1 MREVLNWFPGDPTP
15 NSLNSVFIP
24 YIGGEFN
31 QNNWIDNWK
40 SSFCIKNNKFCSPA
54 EISFIH
60 KNSQWRTINLWRNV
74 NDRKIIDNTKTKD
87 IDKVFGKININ
98 TSSIKVLMCLPLIDR
113 ITAEII
119 TRARPFKDIS
129 EIFGTPSGI
138 NLLRNLLSRNITK
151 YGFNSIDDDK
161 DNYIDIEK
169 EKELIFSKIANLIT
183 VRSNVFKITAIGEK
197 VQDKNNNG
205 KIEKEEIIAIKKI
218 NIWYDRRKKKI
229 IHRKEI

>member
-1 MREVLNWFPGDPTP
+1 
-15 NSLNSVFIP
+15 
-24 YIGGEFN
+24 
-31 QNNWIDNWK
+31 
-40 SSFCIKNNKFCSPA
+40 
-54 EISFIH
+54 
-60 KNSQWRTINLWRNV
+60 
-74 NDRKIIDNTKTKD
+74 
-87 IDKVFGKININ
+87 VFGKININ

-138 NLLRNLLSRNITK
+138 NLIRNLLSRNITK
-151 YGFNSIDDDK
+151 YGFNFIDDDK
-161 DNYIDIEK
+161 DNYIDTEK

-218 NIWYDRRKKKI
+218 EKSNTQEGNIMTKFKILKLKNFFKKYIKKILFFIFVIFIIFLVIQSFLYVKQLKENTIAIVNGYRITFDNVLTKLETSPSFYKEYLFSRKQKNMSKSMKKK
-229 IHRKEI
+229 